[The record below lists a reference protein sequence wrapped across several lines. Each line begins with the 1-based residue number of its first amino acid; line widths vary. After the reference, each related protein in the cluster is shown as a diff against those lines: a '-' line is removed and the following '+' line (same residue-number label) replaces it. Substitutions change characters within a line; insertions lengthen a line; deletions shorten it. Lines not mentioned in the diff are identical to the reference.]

1 LRKTLEATVHAIAVT
16 VETRDP
22 YTAGHQ
28 RRVADLSKTI
38 ASEMGLSSDRI
49 DGLCM
54 ASKVHDIGKI
64 SVPAEILSKPTKLSP
79 TEFSLIKIHA
89 QSGYEIL
96 KDIEFPW
103 PIARM
108 VLEHHERMDGSGY
121 PNALTGDNLLVE
133 SRIVSVADVV
143 ESMANHRPYRPSLG
157 IRAALDE
164 IAKNKGILYDP
175 DVVDVCLKIFNEKG
189 YEMVA

>member
-1 LRKTLEATVHAIAVT
+1 
-16 VETRDP
+16 
-22 YTAGHQ
+22 
-28 RRVADLSKTI
+28 
-38 ASEMGLSSDRI
+38 
-49 DGLCM
+49 
-54 ASKVHDIGKI
+54 
-64 SVPAEILSKPTKLSP
+64 
-79 TEFSLIKIHA
+79 
-89 QSGYEIL
+89 
-96 KDIEFPW
+96 
-103 PIARM
+103 M